1 MCVCVCD
8 SDDSDDSD
16 DAFKLLGRQGVS
28 TNMAQYRSI
37 AVNVAAFQ
45 WNVREA
51 VTINVRTLRAR
62 IGVLRVPPHQ
72 YHLEG
77 ALYL

>member
-1 MCVCVCD
+1 MIPMIPMMR
-8 SDDSDDSD
+8 
-16 DAFKLLGRQGVS
+16 AFKLLGRQGVS